1 MKLADHYTKSSI
13 YTSLLVL
20 FGGAIVYFFAIN
32 FLARQQLDQN
42 LEMQLQDAQEFLS
55 TGNPDPQQF
64 DLDKDHVL
72 FSKTSIRKLP
82 KRFFDTIYLNPV
94 ERKIEAGRAVE
105 DLLKSQLH
113 NYRVII
119 IASRAGNAHLIQV
132 ITIITLALLLV
143 LVIVLFLSNRYLLRG
158 LWQPFYNTVTEIQ
171 DFNVSNVREF
181 NQKESRV
188 NEFNELNHAIYEMS
202 KKVKKDYSNLKQLT
216 ENASHELM
224 TPLAVVTTKL
234 DTLIQDEGLSSEQ
247 LAQIREIYTSIKKS
261 TRLNQSLILL
271 TKLENKLFQDEDE
284 IEISSIILAKREQ
297 FKELTDA
304 KELRVEC
311 QVKKMSLKANSYLFE
326 ILVNNLFTN
335 AIRHNHQKG
344 KIEIDL
350 SDNQM
355 IFKNTGISQALSP
368 ISIFERFQKSKD
380 SQGQGLG
387 LTLVKSI
394 CQYYDFKVFYNFQNE
409 IHLFTIIF

>member
-1 MKLADHYTKSSI
+1 
-13 YTSLLVL
+13 
-20 FGGAIVYFFAIN
+20 
-32 FLARQQLDQN
+32 
-42 LEMQLQDAQEFLS
+42 
-55 TGNPDPQQF
+55 
-64 DLDKDHVL
+64 
-72 FSKTSIRKLP
+72 
-82 KRFFDTIYLNPV
+82 
-94 ERKIEAGRAVE
+94 
-105 DLLKSQLH
+105 
-113 NYRVII
+113 
-119 IASRAGNAHLIQV
+119 
-132 ITIITLALLLV
+132 
-143 LVIVLFLSNRYLLRG
+143 
-158 LWQPFYNTVTEIQ
+158 
-171 DFNVSNVREF
+171 
-181 NQKESRV
+181 
-188 NEFNELNHAIYEMS
+188 
-202 KKVKKDYSNLKQLT
+202 
-216 ENASHELM
+216 
-224 TPLAVVTTKL
+224 
-234 DTLIQDEGLSSEQ
+234 
-247 LAQIREIYTSIKKS
+247 
-261 TRLNQSLILL
+261 
-271 TKLENKLFQDEDE
+271 
-284 IEISSIILAKREQ
+284 LAKREQ

-355 IFKNTGISQALSP
+355 IFKNTGISEALSP